1 MLELTFGEQ
10 VKIILS
16 RKGMTIKELAEKIE
30 KQTGKKMSR
39 QNLTQRLG
47 RDNFQE
53 QDMRMIAKILECPF
67 YLDILEEHEDRT
79 EKPVKEQKAAEP
91 EQKAA
96 PARAEERDITI
107 GELVDIHKELDAIEK
122 KKSKKKAKK
131 VVEEN
136 PEYVQETIFDFFV
149 NEPAAEPE
157 ELVTEEPEA
166 AAEPEVGVEPE
177 AEVEP
182 EAKVEPQEAVEETAV
197 EESAVEPE
205 PEDGQVEEPAVEI
218 EEEPL
223 YEETE
228 PAYEEAEP
236 EYAEEPAYEEAEP
249 AYEEAEPEYAEEP
262 AYEEAEPEYEEEPA
276 YEEAEPEYEEEPAYE
291 ETEPEYEEEPVTE
304 PEVEEPEVAEPEP
317 KKTEPEKKA
326 HGWRAFFGIHKKHEE
341 PVKEEKEEEKPEI
354 QYHEFDYS
362 EDGES
367 GELAEEFLPDE
378 PEEAETYA
386 AETETAAYENAEQL
400 NTNYD
405 AGYQNRY
412 AQENEEDLFT
422 STEEDLEKGELNPY
436 TGHEYESNSVRMHPN
451 RIGYVQVYDR
461 GTHQWTDMTEWAFL
475 GYQERKKALLGKDY
489 EPPIYLD

>member
-91 EQKAA
+91 EQKEA
-96 PARAEERDITI
+96 PTRAEERDITI

-149 NEPAAEPE
+149 NEKA
-157 ELVTEEPEA
+157 EEPEVEE
-166 AAEPEVGVEPE
+166 EPEIEEEP
-177 AEVEP
+177 VY
-182 EAKVEPQEAVEETAV
+182 
-197 EESAVEPE
+197 EPE
-205 PEDGQVEEPAVEI
+205 PEEEQVEEPAIEI
-218 EEEPL
+218 
-223 YEETE
+223 
-228 PAYEEAEP
+228 
-236 EYAEEPAYEEAEP
+236 
-249 AYEEAEPEYAEEP
+249 
-262 AYEEAEPEYEEEPA
+262 EEEPA
-276 YEEAEPEYEEEPAYE
+276 YEEAEPEYEEEP
-291 ETEPEYEEEPVTE
+291 
-304 PEVEEPEVAEPEP
+304 EVEEPEP
-317 KKTEPEKKA
+317 KKTETEKKA

-354 QYHEFDYS
+354 QYHEFNYS

-367 GELAEEFLPDE
+367 SELAEEFLPDE

-405 AGYQNRY
+405 AGHQNRY

>member
-91 EQKAA
+91 EQKEA
-96 PARAEERDITI
+96 PTRAEERDITI

-149 NEPAAEPE
+149 NEKA
-157 ELVTEEPEA
+157 EEPE
-166 AAEPEVGVEPE
+166 VE
-177 AEVEP
+177 AEVEVEAEAEVEAEP
-182 EAKVEPQEAVEETAV
+182 EIEEEPVY
-197 EESAVEPE
+197 EPE
-205 PEDGQVEEPAVEI
+205 PEEEQVEEPAIEI
-218 EEEPL
+218 EE
-223 YEETE
+223 
-228 PAYEEAEP
+228 
-236 EYAEEPAYEEAEP
+236 
-249 AYEEAEPEYAEEP
+249 EPEYAEEP
-262 AYEEAEPEYEEEPA
+262 AYEEAEPEYEEEP
-276 YEEAEPEYEEEPAYE
+276 
-291 ETEPEYEEEPVTE
+291 VTE
-304 PEVEEPEVAEPEP
+304 PEVEEPEP
-317 KKTEPEKKA
+317 KKTETEKKA

-405 AGYQNRY
+405 AGHQNRY

-461 GTHQWTDMTEWAFL
+461 GSHQWTDMTEWAFL

>member
-91 EQKAA
+91 EQKEA
-96 PARAEERDITI
+96 PTRAEERDITI

-149 NEPAAEPE
+149 NEKA
-157 ELVTEEPEA
+157 EEPEIEE
-166 AAEPEVGVEPE
+166 EPVY
-177 AEVEP
+177 
-182 EAKVEPQEAVEETAV
+182 
-197 EESAVEPE
+197 EPE
-205 PEDGQVEEPAVEI
+205 PEEEQVEEPAIEI
-218 EEEPL
+218 EE
-223 YEETE
+223 
-228 PAYEEAEP
+228 
-236 EYAEEPAYEEAEP
+236 EP

-262 AYEEAEPEYEEEPA
+262 AYEEAEPEYAEEPVYEEEPA
-276 YEEAEPEYEEEPAYE
+276 YEEAEPEYEEEP
-291 ETEPEYEEEPVTE
+291 
-304 PEVEEPEVAEPEP
+304 EVEEPEP
-317 KKTEPEKKA
+317 KKTETEKKA

-354 QYHEFDYS
+354 QYHEFNYS

-367 GELAEEFLPDE
+367 SELAEEFLPDE

-405 AGYQNRY
+405 AGHQNRY

>member
-91 EQKAA
+91 EQKEA
-96 PARAEERDITI
+96 PTRAEERDITI

-149 NEPAAEPE
+149 NEKVEEPEVEAEPE
-157 ELVTEEPEA
+157 YEEEPEVEEEPKVEEEPEVE
-166 AAEPEVGVEPE
+166 AEPEV
-177 AEVEP
+177 
-182 EAKVEPQEAVEETAV
+182 
-197 EESAVEPE
+197 
-205 PEDGQVEEPAVEI
+205 
-218 EEEPL
+218 EEEP
-223 YEETE
+223 EV
-228 PAYEEAEP
+228 EAEP
-236 EYAEEPAYEEAEP
+236 EYAEEPVYEEVEPEYAEEP
-249 AYEEAEPEYAEEP
+249 VYEEVEPVYEEAEPEYAEEP
-262 AYEEAEPEYEEEPA
+262 AYEEAEPEYEEEL
-276 YEEAEPEYEEEPAYE
+276 EVE
-291 ETEPEYEEEPVTE
+291 E
-304 PEVEEPEVAEPEP
+304 PEVEEPEVEEPQP
-317 KKTEPEKKA
+317 KKTETEKKA

-405 AGYQNRY
+405 AGHQNRY

>member
-79 EKPVKEQKAAEP
+79 EKPVKEQKATEP
-91 EQKAA
+91 EQKEAST
-96 PARAEERDITI
+96 RAEERDITI

-149 NEPAAEPE
+149 NEKAE
-157 ELVTEEPEA
+157 
-166 AAEPEVGVEPE
+166 E
-177 AEVEP
+177 AEVEEEP
-182 EAKVEPQEAVEETAV
+182 EVEAEPEIEEEPV
-197 EESAVEPE
+197 YEPE
-205 PEDGQVEEPAVEI
+205 PEEEQVEEPAIEI
-218 EEEPL
+218 EEEP
-223 YEETE
+223 
-228 PAYEEAEP
+228 
-236 EYAEEPAYEEAEP
+236 EYAEEP

-262 AYEEAEPEYEEEPA
+262 AYEEAEPEYAEEPVYEEVEPEYA
-276 YEEAEPEYEEEPAYE
+276 EEPVYEEAEPEYAEEPVYE
-291 ETEPEYEEEPVTE
+291 EAEPEYAEEPVYEEAEPEYAEEPVYEEAE
-304 PEVEEPEVAEPEP
+304 PEVEEPEVEEPEP
-317 KKTEPEKKA
+317 KKTETEKKA

-341 PVKEEKEEEKPEI
+341 PVKEEKPEI

-386 AETETAAYENAEQL
+386 AETETAAYENAERL

>member
-91 EQKAA
+91 EQKEA
-96 PARAEERDITI
+96 PTRAEERDITI

-149 NEPAAEPE
+149 NEKAE
-157 ELVTEEPEA
+157 
-166 AAEPEVGVEPE
+166 
-177 AEVEP
+177 
-182 EAKVEPQEAVEETAV
+182 
-197 EESAVEPE
+197 
-205 PEDGQVEEPAVEI
+205 
-218 EEEPL
+218 
-223 YEETE
+223 
-228 PAYEEAEP
+228 EP
-236 EYAEEPAYEEAEP
+236 EYAEEPVYEPEPEEEQVEESAIEIEEEPEYAEEPVYEPEPEEEQVEESAIEIEEEPVYEEEPEYAEEPVYEEEPEYAEEP

-262 AYEEAEPEYEEEPA
+262 AYEEAEPEYEEEPV
-276 YEEAEPEYEEEPAYE
+276 YEEAEPEYEEEPEVEA
-291 ETEPEYEEEPVTE
+291 EPEYEEEPVTE
-304 PEVEEPEVAEPEP
+304 PEVEEPEP
-317 KKTEPEKKA
+317 KKTETEKKA

>member
-91 EQKAA
+91 EQKEA
-96 PARAEERDITI
+96 PTRAEERDITI

-149 NEPAAEPE
+149 NEKA
-157 ELVTEEPEA
+157 EEPE
-166 AAEPEVGVEPE
+166 VEAE
-177 AEVEP
+177 AEVEAEP
-182 EAKVEPQEAVEETAV
+182 EIEEEPVY
-197 EESAVEPE
+197 EPE
-205 PEDGQVEEPAVEI
+205 PEEEQVEEPAIEI
-218 EEEPL
+218 
-223 YEETE
+223 
-228 PAYEEAEP
+228 
-236 EYAEEPAYEEAEP
+236 
-249 AYEEAEPEYAEEP
+249 
-262 AYEEAEPEYEEEPA
+262 EEEPA
-276 YEEAEPEYEEEPAYE
+276 YEEAEPEYEEESVYE
-291 ETEPEYEEEPVTE
+291 EE
-304 PEVEEPEVAEPEP
+304 PEVEEPKVEEPEP
-317 KKTEPEKKA
+317 KKTETEKKA

-405 AGYQNRY
+405 AGHQNRY

>member
-91 EQKAA
+91 EQKEA
-96 PARAEERDITI
+96 PTRAEERDITI

-149 NEPAAEPE
+149 NEKA
-157 ELVTEEPEA
+157 EEPE
-166 AAEPEVGVEPE
+166 VEAE
-177 AEVEP
+177 AEVE
-182 EAKVEPQEAVEETAV
+182 T
-197 EESAVEPE
+197 EPE
-205 PEDGQVEEPAVEI
+205 V
-218 EEEPL
+218 
-223 YEETE
+223 
-228 PAYEEAEP
+228 EAEP
-236 EYAEEPAYEEAEP
+236 V
-249 AYEEAEPEYAEEP
+249 YEEAEPEYAEEP
-262 AYEEAEPEYEEEPA
+262 AYEEAEPEYEEEP
-276 YEEAEPEYEEEPAYE
+276 
-291 ETEPEYEEEPVTE
+291 VTE
-304 PEVEEPEVAEPEP
+304 PEVEEPEVEEPEP
-317 KKTEPEKKA
+317 KKTETEKKA

-405 AGYQNRY
+405 AGHQNRY

>member
-79 EKPVKEQKAAEP
+79 EKPVKEQKATEP
-91 EQKAA
+91 EQKEAST
-96 PARAEERDITI
+96 RAEERDITI

-149 NEPAAEPE
+149 NEPEAEPETEAEPEESVTEEPAAEPE
-157 ELVTEEPEA
+157 TETEPETEPETETEPEA
-166 AAEPEVGVEPE
+166 
-177 AEVEP
+177 
-182 EAKVEPQEAVEETAV
+182 
-197 EESAVEPE
+197 
-205 PEDGQVEEPAVEI
+205 
-218 EEEPL
+218 
-223 YEETE
+223 
-228 PAYEEAEP
+228 
-236 EYAEEPAYEEAEP
+236 EAEP
-249 AYEEAEPEYAEEP
+249 AYEEAEPEYVE
-262 AYEEAEPEYEEEPA
+262 
-276 YEEAEPEYEEEPAYE
+276 
-291 ETEPEYEEEPVTE
+291 E
-304 PEVEEPEVAEPEP
+304 PEVEEPEVEEPEP
-317 KKTEPEKKA
+317 KKAEPEKKA

>member
-91 EQKAA
+91 EQKEA
-96 PARAEERDITI
+96 PTRAEERDITI

-149 NEPAAEPE
+149 NDKA
-157 ELVTEEPEA
+157 EEPEVEA
-166 AAEPEVGVEPE
+166 EAEVEAEPEVEAE
-177 AEVEP
+177 AEVE
-182 EAKVEPQEAVEETAV
+182 A
-197 EESAVEPE
+197 EPE
-205 PEDGQVEEPAVEI
+205 VEAEAEV
-218 EEEPL
+218 
-223 YEETE
+223 ETE
-228 PAYEEAEP
+228 QEVEAEPVYEEAEP
-236 EYAEEPAYEEAEP
+236 EYAEEPVYEEAEPEYAEEP

-262 AYEEAEPEYEEEPA
+262 AYEEAEPEYEEEP
-276 YEEAEPEYEEEPAYE
+276 
-291 ETEPEYEEEPVTE
+291 VTE
-304 PEVEEPEVAEPEP
+304 PEVEEPEVEEPEP
-317 KKTEPEKKA
+317 KKTETEKKA

-362 EDGES
+362 EEGES

-405 AGYQNRY
+405 AGHQNRY

-461 GTHQWTDMTEWAFL
+461 GSHQWTDMTEWAFL

>member
-122 KKSKKKAKK
+122 KKSKKKTKK

-157 ELVTEEPEA
+157 ESVTEEPEA
-166 AAEPEVGVEPE
+166 AA
-177 AEVEP
+177 
-182 EAKVEPQEAVEETAV
+182 
-197 EESAVEPE
+197 
-205 PEDGQVEEPAVEI
+205 
-218 EEEPL
+218 
-223 YEETE
+223 E

-236 EYAEEPAYEEAEP
+236 EYAEEPAYEPEPEDGQVEEPAYEEEPEYAEEPAYEKAEPEYAEEP

-262 AYEEAEPEYEEEPA
+262 AYEEAEPEYVEEPV
-276 YEEAEPEYEEEPAYE
+276 YE
-291 ETEPEYEEEPVTE
+291 ETEPEYEEESVI
-304 PEVEEPEVAEPEP
+304 EPEVAEPEP

-378 PEEAETYA
+378 SEEAETYA

>member
-91 EQKAA
+91 EQKEA
-96 PARAEERDITI
+96 PTRAEERDITI

-149 NEPAAEPE
+149 NEK
-157 ELVTEEPEA
+157 
-166 AAEPEVGVEPE
+166 AAEPEVEAE
-177 AEVEP
+177 AEVE
-182 EAKVEPQEAVEETAV
+182 AEPV
-197 EESAVEPE
+197 
-205 PEDGQVEEPAVEI
+205 
-218 EEEPL
+218 
-223 YEETE
+223 
-228 PAYEEAEP
+228 YEEAEP
-236 EYAEEPAYEEAEP
+236 EYAEEPEV
-249 AYEEAEPEYAEEP
+249 EAEPEYAEEP
-262 AYEEAEPEYEEEPA
+262 AYEEAEPEYEEEL
-276 YEEAEPEYEEEPAYE
+276 EVE
-291 ETEPEYEEEPVTE
+291 E
-304 PEVEEPEVAEPEP
+304 PEVEEPEVEEPEP
-317 KKTEPEKKA
+317 KKTETEKKA

-386 AETETAAYENAEQL
+386 AETEAAAYENAEQL

-405 AGYQNRY
+405 AGHQNRY

-461 GTHQWTDMTEWAFL
+461 GSHQWTDMTEWAFL

>member
-79 EKPVKEQKAAEP
+79 EKPAKEQKAAEP

-149 NEPAAEPE
+149 NEKA
-157 ELVTEEPEA
+157 EEPEVE
-166 AAEPEVGVEPE
+166 AEPEVETE
-177 AEVEP
+177 AEVE
-182 EAKVEPQEAVEETAV
+182 AEPV
-197 EESAVEPE
+197 
-205 PEDGQVEEPAVEI
+205 
-218 EEEPL
+218 
-223 YEETE
+223 
-228 PAYEEAEP
+228 YEEAEP
-236 EYAEEPAYEEAEP
+236 EYAEEPV
-249 AYEEAEPEYAEEP
+249 YEEAEPEYAEEP
-262 AYEEAEPEYEEEPA
+262 AYEEAEPEYEEEL
-276 YEEAEPEYEEEPAYE
+276 EVE
-291 ETEPEYEEEPVTE
+291 E
-304 PEVEEPEVAEPEP
+304 PEVEEPEVEEPEP
-317 KKTEPEKKA
+317 KKTETEKKA

-405 AGYQNRY
+405 AGHQNRY

>member
-91 EQKAA
+91 EQKEA
-96 PARAEERDITI
+96 PTRAEERDITI

-149 NEPAAEPE
+149 NEK
-157 ELVTEEPEA
+157 
-166 AAEPEVGVEPE
+166 AAEPEVEAE
-177 AEVEP
+177 AEVE
-182 EAKVEPQEAVEETAV
+182 AEPV
-197 EESAVEPE
+197 
-205 PEDGQVEEPAVEI
+205 
-218 EEEPL
+218 
-223 YEETE
+223 
-228 PAYEEAEP
+228 YEEAEP
-236 EYAEEPAYEEAEP
+236 EYAEEPEVEAEPEYAEEPVYEEAEP
-249 AYEEAEPEYAEEP
+249 EVEAEPVYEEAEPEYAEEPEVEAEPEYAEEP
-262 AYEEAEPEYEEEPA
+262 AYEEAEPEYEEEL
-276 YEEAEPEYEEEPAYE
+276 EVE
-291 ETEPEYEEEPVTE
+291 E
-304 PEVEEPEVAEPEP
+304 PEVEEPEVEEPEP
-317 KKTEPEKKA
+317 KKTETEKKA

-386 AETETAAYENAEQL
+386 AETEAAAYENAEQL

-405 AGYQNRY
+405 AGHQNRY

>member
-79 EKPVKEQKAAEP
+79 EKPVKEQKATEP
-91 EQKAA
+91 EQKEAST
-96 PARAEERDITI
+96 RAEERDITI

-122 KKSKKKAKK
+122 KKSKKKVKK

-149 NEPAAEPE
+149 NEKA
-157 ELVTEEPEA
+157 EEPE
-166 AAEPEVGVEPE
+166 VEAE
-177 AEVEP
+177 AEVEAEP
-182 EAKVEPQEAVEETAV
+182 EIEEEPVY
-197 EESAVEPE
+197 EPE
-205 PEDGQVEEPAVEI
+205 PEEEQVEEPAIEI
-218 EEEPL
+218 
-223 YEETE
+223 
-228 PAYEEAEP
+228 
-236 EYAEEPAYEEAEP
+236 
-249 AYEEAEPEYAEEP
+249 
-262 AYEEAEPEYEEEPA
+262 EEEPA
-276 YEEAEPEYEEEPAYE
+276 YEEA
-291 ETEPEYEEEPVTE
+291 EPEYEEEPVTE
-304 PEVEEPEVAEPEP
+304 PEVEEPEVEEPEP
-317 KKTEPEKKA
+317 KKTETEKKA

-405 AGYQNRY
+405 AGHQNRY

>member
-91 EQKAA
+91 EQKEA
-96 PARAEERDITI
+96 PTRAEERDITI

-149 NEPAAEPE
+149 NEK
-157 ELVTEEPEA
+157 
-166 AAEPEVGVEPE
+166 AAEPEVEAE
-177 AEVEP
+177 AEVE
-182 EAKVEPQEAVEETAV
+182 AEPV
-197 EESAVEPE
+197 
-205 PEDGQVEEPAVEI
+205 
-218 EEEPL
+218 
-223 YEETE
+223 
-228 PAYEEAEP
+228 YEEAEP
-236 EYAEEPAYEEAEP
+236 EYAEEPEV
-249 AYEEAEPEYAEEP
+249 EAEPEYAEEP
-262 AYEEAEPEYEEEPA
+262 AYEEAEPEYEEEL
-276 YEEAEPEYEEEPAYE
+276 EVE
-291 ETEPEYEEEPVTE
+291 E
-304 PEVEEPEVAEPEP
+304 PEVEEPEVEEPEP
-317 KKTEPEKKA
+317 KKTETEKKA

-386 AETETAAYENAEQL
+386 AETEAAAYENAEQL

-405 AGYQNRY
+405 AGHQNRY

>member
-79 EKPVKEQKAAEP
+79 EKPAKEQKAAEP
-91 EQKAA
+91 EQKEA
-96 PARAEERDITI
+96 PTRAEERDITI

-149 NEPAAEPE
+149 NEKAEEPEVEAEPE
-157 ELVTEEPEA
+157 IEEEP
-166 AAEPEVGVEPE
+166 VY
-177 AEVEP
+177 
-182 EAKVEPQEAVEETAV
+182 
-197 EESAVEPE
+197 EPE
-205 PEDGQVEEPAVEI
+205 PEEEQVEEPAIEI
-218 EEEPL
+218 EKEPEYEEEPV
-223 YEETE
+223 YEEAE
-228 PAYEEAEP
+228 PEYAEESAYEEAEPEYEEEPEVEEEP

-249 AYEEAEPEYAEEP
+249 EVEEEPEYAEEP
-262 AYEEAEPEYEEEPA
+262 AYEEAEPEYEKESV
-276 YEEAEPEYEEEPAYE
+276 YEE
-291 ETEPEYEEEPVTE
+291 E
-304 PEVEEPEVAEPEP
+304 PEVEEPKVEEPEP
-317 KKTEPEKKA
+317 KKTETEKKA

-386 AETETAAYENAEQL
+386 AETETAAYENAERL

>member
-91 EQKAA
+91 EQKEALT
-96 PARAEERDITI
+96 RAEERDITI

-149 NEPAAEPE
+149 NEKAEEPEVEAEPE
-157 ELVTEEPEA
+157 YEEEPEVE
-166 AAEPEVGVEPE
+166 AEPEYAEEPVYEEAEPE
-177 AEVEP
+177 Y
-182 EAKVEPQEAVEETAV
+182 
-197 EESAVEPE
+197 
-205 PEDGQVEEPAVEI
+205 
-218 EEEPL
+218 EEEPV
-223 YEETE
+223 
-228 PAYEEAEP
+228 YEEAEP
-236 EYAEEPAYEEAEP
+236 EYAEEPV
-249 AYEEAEPEYAEEP
+249 
-262 AYEEAEPEYEEEPA
+262 YEEAEPEYEEEP
-276 YEEAEPEYEEEPAYE
+276 EVE
-291 ETEPEYEEEPVTE
+291 E
-304 PEVEEPEVAEPEP
+304 PEVEEPEP
-317 KKTEPEKKA
+317 KKTETEKKA

-400 NTNYD
+400 NANYD
-405 AGYQNRY
+405 AGHQNRY

>member
-91 EQKAA
+91 EQKEA
-96 PARAEERDITI
+96 PTRAEERDITI

-149 NEPAAEPE
+149 NEKA
-157 ELVTEEPEA
+157 EEPEVEA
-166 AAEPEVGVEPE
+166 EAEVEAEPEVEAE
-177 AEVEP
+177 AEVE
-182 EAKVEPQEAVEETAV
+182 A
-197 EESAVEPE
+197 EPE
-205 PEDGQVEEPAVEI
+205 VEAEAEVEAEPEVEAEAEV
-218 EEEPL
+218 
-223 YEETE
+223 ETE
-228 PAYEEAEP
+228 PEVEAEPVYEEAEPEYTEEPVYEEAEP
-236 EYAEEPAYEEAEP
+236 EYAEEPAYEEAEPEYAEEP

-262 AYEEAEPEYEEEPA
+262 AYEEAEPEYEEEP
-276 YEEAEPEYEEEPAYE
+276 
-291 ETEPEYEEEPVTE
+291 VTE
-304 PEVEEPEVAEPEP
+304 PEVEEPEVEEPEVEEPEP
-317 KKTEPEKKA
+317 KKTETEKKA

-405 AGYQNRY
+405 AGHQNRY

>member
-91 EQKAA
+91 EQKEAST
-96 PARAEERDITI
+96 RAEERDITI

-149 NEPAAEPE
+149 NEKA
-157 ELVTEEPEA
+157 EEPEVEA
-166 AAEPEVGVEPE
+166 EAEVEAEPEVEAE
-177 AEVEP
+177 AEVE
-182 EAKVEPQEAVEETAV
+182 A
-197 EESAVEPE
+197 EPE
-205 PEDGQVEEPAVEI
+205 YEEEPEYAEEPVYEEAEPEYEEEPEVEEPEYAE
-218 EEEPL
+218 
-223 YEETE
+223 E

-236 EYAEEPAYEEAEP
+236 EYAEEPEVE
-249 AYEEAEPEYAEEP
+249 EPEYAEEP
-262 AYEEAEPEYEEEPA
+262 AYEEAEPEYEEEP
-276 YEEAEPEYEEEPAYE
+276 
-291 ETEPEYEEEPVTE
+291 
-304 PEVEEPEVAEPEP
+304 EVEEPEP
-317 KKTEPEKKA
+317 KKTETEKKA

-341 PVKEEKEEEKPEI
+341 PVKEEKPEI

-405 AGYQNRY
+405 AGHQNRY

>member
-79 EKPVKEQKAAEP
+79 EKPAKEQKAAEP
-91 EQKAA
+91 EQKEA
-96 PARAEERDITI
+96 PTRAEERDITI

-149 NEPAAEPE
+149 NEKAE
-157 ELVTEEPEA
+157 
-166 AAEPEVGVEPE
+166 
-177 AEVEP
+177 
-182 EAKVEPQEAVEETAV
+182 
-197 EESAVEPE
+197 
-205 PEDGQVEEPAVEI
+205 
-218 EEEPL
+218 
-223 YEETE
+223 
-228 PAYEEAEP
+228 
-236 EYAEEPAYEEAEP
+236 
-249 AYEEAEPEYAEEP
+249 
-262 AYEEAEPEYEEEPA
+262 
-276 YEEAEPEYEEEPAYE
+276 
-291 ETEPEYEEEPVTE
+291 E
-304 PEVEEPEVAEPEP
+304 PEVEEPEP
-317 KKTEPEKKA
+317 KKTETEKKA

-405 AGYQNRY
+405 AGHQNRY

-461 GTHQWTDMTEWAFL
+461 GSHQWTDMTEWAFL

>member
-79 EKPVKEQKAAEP
+79 EKPVKEQKATEP
-91 EQKAA
+91 EQKEA
-96 PARAEERDITI
+96 PTRAEERDITI

-149 NEPAAEPE
+149 NEKA
-157 ELVTEEPEA
+157 EEPEVEA
-166 AAEPEVGVEPE
+166 EAEVEAEPEVEAE
-177 AEVEP
+177 AEVE
-182 EAKVEPQEAVEETAV
+182 A
-197 EESAVEPE
+197 EPE
-205 PEDGQVEEPAVEI
+205 VEAEAEVEAEPEVEAEAEV
-218 EEEPL
+218 
-223 YEETE
+223 ETE
-228 PAYEEAEP
+228 PEVEAEPVYEEAEP
-236 EYAEEPAYEEAEP
+236 EYAEEPVYEEAEPEYAEEPVYEEAEPEYAEEP

-276 YEEAEPEYEEEPAYE
+276 YEEAEPEYEEEP
-291 ETEPEYEEEPVTE
+291 
-304 PEVEEPEVAEPEP
+304 EVEEPEP
-317 KKTEPEKKA
+317 KKTETEKKA

-405 AGYQNRY
+405 AGHQNRY

>member
-91 EQKAA
+91 EQKEA
-96 PARAEERDITI
+96 PTRAEERDITI

-149 NEPAAEPE
+149 NEK
-157 ELVTEEPEA
+157 
-166 AAEPEVGVEPE
+166 AAEPEVEAE
-177 AEVEP
+177 AEVE
-182 EAKVEPQEAVEETAV
+182 AEPV
-197 EESAVEPE
+197 
-205 PEDGQVEEPAVEI
+205 
-218 EEEPL
+218 
-223 YEETE
+223 
-228 PAYEEAEP
+228 YEEAEP
-236 EYAEEPAYEEAEP
+236 EYAEEPEVEAEPEYAEEPVYEEAEP
-249 AYEEAEPEYAEEP
+249 EYAEEPVYEEAEPEVEAEPVYEEAEPEYAEEP
-262 AYEEAEPEYEEEPA
+262 AYEEAEPEYEEEL
-276 YEEAEPEYEEEPAYE
+276 EVE
-291 ETEPEYEEEPVTE
+291 E
-304 PEVEEPEVAEPEP
+304 PEVEEPEVEEPEP
-317 KKTEPEKKA
+317 KKTETEKKA

-405 AGYQNRY
+405 AGHQNRY

-461 GTHQWTDMTEWAFL
+461 GSHQWTDMTEWAFL

>member
-91 EQKAA
+91 EQKEA
-96 PARAEERDITI
+96 PTRAEERDITI

-149 NEPAAEPE
+149 NAKA
-157 ELVTEEPEA
+157 EEPEVEE
-166 AAEPEVGVEPE
+166 EPEIEEEP
-177 AEVEP
+177 VY
-182 EAKVEPQEAVEETAV
+182 
-197 EESAVEPE
+197 EPE
-205 PEDGQVEEPAVEI
+205 PEEEQVEEPAIEI
-218 EEEPL
+218 EE
-223 YEETE
+223 E

-236 EYAEEPAYEEAEP
+236 EYAEEPAYEEAEPEYAEEPVYEEAEPEYAEEP

-262 AYEEAEPEYEEEPA
+262 AYEEAEPEYEEEP
-276 YEEAEPEYEEEPAYE
+276 
-291 ETEPEYEEEPVTE
+291 VTE
-304 PEVEEPEVAEPEP
+304 PEVEEPEVEEPEP
-317 KKTEPEKKA
+317 KKTETEKKA

-367 GELAEEFLPDE
+367 GELAEEFLLDE

-405 AGYQNRY
+405 AGHQNRY

>member
-79 EKPVKEQKAAEP
+79 EKPVKEQKVAEP
-91 EQKAA
+91 EQKEA
-96 PARAEERDITI
+96 PTRAEERDITI

-149 NEPAAEPE
+149 NEKA
-157 ELVTEEPEA
+157 EEPEVEA
-166 AAEPEVGVEPE
+166 EAEVEAEPEVEAE
-177 AEVEP
+177 AEVE
-182 EAKVEPQEAVEETAV
+182 AEPV
-197 EESAVEPE
+197 
-205 PEDGQVEEPAVEI
+205 
-218 EEEPL
+218 
-223 YEETE
+223 
-228 PAYEEAEP
+228 YEEAEP
-236 EYAEEPAYEEAEP
+236 EYAEEPEV
-249 AYEEAEPEYAEEP
+249 EAEPEYAEEP
-262 AYEEAEPEYEEEPA
+262 AYEEAEPEYEEEL
-276 YEEAEPEYEEEPAYE
+276 EVE
-291 ETEPEYEEEPVTE
+291 E
-304 PEVEEPEVAEPEP
+304 PEVEEPEVEEPEP
-317 KKTEPEKKA
+317 KKTETEKKA

-405 AGYQNRY
+405 AGHQNRY

-461 GTHQWTDMTEWAFL
+461 GSHQWTDMTEWAFL

>member
-79 EKPVKEQKAAEP
+79 EKPVKEQKATEP
-91 EQKAA
+91 EQKEAST
-96 PARAEERDITI
+96 RAEERDITI

-149 NEPAAEPE
+149 NEKAE
-157 ELVTEEPEA
+157 
-166 AAEPEVGVEPE
+166 
-177 AEVEP
+177 
-182 EAKVEPQEAVEETAV
+182 
-197 EESAVEPE
+197 
-205 PEDGQVEEPAVEI
+205 
-218 EEEPL
+218 
-223 YEETE
+223 
-228 PAYEEAEP
+228 
-236 EYAEEPAYEEAEP
+236 
-249 AYEEAEPEYAEEP
+249 
-262 AYEEAEPEYEEEPA
+262 
-276 YEEAEPEYEEEPAYE
+276 
-291 ETEPEYEEEPVTE
+291 E
-304 PEVEEPEVAEPEP
+304 PEVEEPEP
-317 KKTEPEKKA
+317 KKTETEKKA

-405 AGYQNRY
+405 AGHQNRY

>member
-91 EQKAA
+91 EQKEA
-96 PARAEERDITI
+96 PTRAEERDITI

-149 NEPAAEPE
+149 NEKAEEPEVEAEPE
-157 ELVTEEPEA
+157 IEEEP
-166 AAEPEVGVEPE
+166 VY
-177 AEVEP
+177 
-182 EAKVEPQEAVEETAV
+182 
-197 EESAVEPE
+197 EPE
-205 PEDGQVEEPAVEI
+205 PEEEQVEEPAIEI
-218 EEEPL
+218 EE
-223 YEETE
+223 E

-236 EYAEEPAYEEAEP
+236 EYAEEPAYEEAEPEYAEEPVYEEAEPEVEAEPVYEEAEPEYAEEP

-262 AYEEAEPEYEEEPA
+262 AYEEAEPEYEEEP
-276 YEEAEPEYEEEPAYE
+276 
-291 ETEPEYEEEPVTE
+291 VTE
-304 PEVEEPEVAEPEP
+304 PEVEEPEVEEPEP
-317 KKTEPEKKA
+317 KKTETEKKA

-405 AGYQNRY
+405 AGHQNRY

>member
-91 EQKAA
+91 EQKEA
-96 PARAEERDITI
+96 PTRAEERDITI

-149 NEPAAEPE
+149 NAKA
-157 ELVTEEPEA
+157 EEPEVEE
-166 AAEPEVGVEPE
+166 EPEIEEEP
-177 AEVEP
+177 VY
-182 EAKVEPQEAVEETAV
+182 
-197 EESAVEPE
+197 EPE
-205 PEDGQVEEPAVEI
+205 PEEEQVEEPAIEI
-218 EEEPL
+218 EE
-223 YEETE
+223 
-228 PAYEEAEP
+228 
-236 EYAEEPAYEEAEP
+236 EP

-262 AYEEAEPEYEEEPA
+262 AYEEAEPEYAEEPVYEEAEPEVEAEPVYEEAEPEYAEEPVYEEAEPEYAEEPA
-276 YEEAEPEYEEEPAYE
+276 YEEAEPEYAEEPAYE
-291 ETEPEYEEEPVTE
+291 EETET
-304 PEVEEPEVAEPEP
+304 
-317 KKTEPEKKA
+317 EKKA

-367 GELAEEFLPDE
+367 GELAEEFLLDE

-405 AGYQNRY
+405 AGHQNRY

>member
-91 EQKAA
+91 EQKEA
-96 PARAEERDITI
+96 PTRAEERDITI

-149 NEPAAEPE
+149 NEK
-157 ELVTEEPEA
+157 
-166 AAEPEVGVEPE
+166 AAEPEVEAE
-177 AEVEP
+177 AEVE
-182 EAKVEPQEAVEETAV
+182 AEPV
-197 EESAVEPE
+197 
-205 PEDGQVEEPAVEI
+205 
-218 EEEPL
+218 
-223 YEETE
+223 
-228 PAYEEAEP
+228 YEEAEP
-236 EYAEEPAYEEAEP
+236 EYAEEPEVEAEP
-249 AYEEAEPEYAEEP
+249 EYAEEPVYEEAEPEYAEEP
-262 AYEEAEPEYEEEPA
+262 VYEEAEPEVEAEPVYEEAEPEYAEEPEVEAEPEYAEEPVYEEAEPEYEEEL
-276 YEEAEPEYEEEPAYE
+276 EVE
-291 ETEPEYEEEPVTE
+291 E
-304 PEVEEPEVAEPEP
+304 PEVEEPEVEEPEP
-317 KKTEPEKKA
+317 KKTETEKKA

-405 AGYQNRY
+405 AGHQNRY

-461 GTHQWTDMTEWAFL
+461 GSHQWTDMTEWAFL

>member
-91 EQKAA
+91 EQKEA
-96 PARAEERDITI
+96 PTRAEERDITI

-149 NEPAAEPE
+149 NAKA
-157 ELVTEEPEA
+157 EEPEVEE
-166 AAEPEVGVEPE
+166 EPEIEEEP
-177 AEVEP
+177 VY
-182 EAKVEPQEAVEETAV
+182 
-197 EESAVEPE
+197 EPE
-205 PEDGQVEEPAVEI
+205 PEEEQVEEPAIEI
-218 EEEPL
+218 
-223 YEETE
+223 
-228 PAYEEAEP
+228 
-236 EYAEEPAYEEAEP
+236 
-249 AYEEAEPEYAEEP
+249 
-262 AYEEAEPEYEEEPA
+262 EEEPA
-276 YEEAEPEYEEEPAYE
+276 YEEA
-291 ETEPEYEEEPVTE
+291 EPEYEEEPVTE
-304 PEVEEPEVAEPEP
+304 PEVEEPEVEEPEP
-317 KKTEPEKKA
+317 KKTETEKKA

-367 GELAEEFLPDE
+367 GELAEEFLLDE

-405 AGYQNRY
+405 AGHQNRY

>member
-79 EKPVKEQKAAEP
+79 EKPVKEQKATEP
-91 EQKAA
+91 EQKEAST
-96 PARAEERDITI
+96 RAEERDITI

-149 NEPAAEPE
+149 NEKAEEPEVEAEPE
-157 ELVTEEPEA
+157 IEEKP
-166 AAEPEVGVEPE
+166 VY
-177 AEVEP
+177 
-182 EAKVEPQEAVEETAV
+182 
-197 EESAVEPE
+197 EPE
-205 PEDGQVEEPAVEI
+205 PEEEQVEEPAIEI
-218 EEEPL
+218 EKEPEYEEEPV
-223 YEETE
+223 
-228 PAYEEAEP
+228 YEEAEP
-236 EYAEEPAYEEAEP
+236 EYAEEPV
-249 AYEEAEPEYAEEP
+249 YEEAEPEYAEES
-262 AYEEAEPEYEEEPA
+262 AYEEAEPEYEEESV
-276 YEEAEPEYEEEPAYE
+276 YEE
-291 ETEPEYEEEPVTE
+291 E
-304 PEVEEPEVAEPEP
+304 PEVEEPKVEEPEP
-317 KKTEPEKKA
+317 KKTETEKKA

-386 AETETAAYENAEQL
+386 AETETAAYENAERL

>member
-91 EQKAA
+91 EQKEA
-96 PARAEERDITI
+96 PTRAEERDITI

-149 NEPAAEPE
+149 NEKAEEPEVEAEPE
-157 ELVTEEPEA
+157 IEEEP
-166 AAEPEVGVEPE
+166 VY
-177 AEVEP
+177 
-182 EAKVEPQEAVEETAV
+182 
-197 EESAVEPE
+197 EPE
-205 PEDGQVEEPAVEI
+205 PEEEQVEEPAIEI
-218 EEEPL
+218 
-223 YEETE
+223 
-228 PAYEEAEP
+228 
-236 EYAEEPAYEEAEP
+236 
-249 AYEEAEPEYAEEP
+249 
-262 AYEEAEPEYEEEPA
+262 EEEPA
-276 YEEAEPEYEEEPAYE
+276 YEEA
-291 ETEPEYEEEPVTE
+291 EPEYEEEPVTE
-304 PEVEEPEVAEPEP
+304 PEVEEPEVEEPEP
-317 KKTEPEKKA
+317 KKTETEKKA

-405 AGYQNRY
+405 AGHQNRY

>member
-91 EQKAA
+91 EQKEAST
-96 PARAEERDITI
+96 RAEERDITI

-149 NEPAAEPE
+149 NEKAEEPEVEAEPE
-157 ELVTEEPEA
+157 IEEEP
-166 AAEPEVGVEPE
+166 VY
-177 AEVEP
+177 
-182 EAKVEPQEAVEETAV
+182 
-197 EESAVEPE
+197 EPE
-205 PEDGQVEEPAVEI
+205 PEEEQVEEPAIEI
-218 EEEPL
+218 EE
-223 YEETE
+223 
-228 PAYEEAEP
+228 
-236 EYAEEPAYEEAEP
+236 EP

-262 AYEEAEPEYEEEPA
+262 AYEEAEPEYEEEP
-276 YEEAEPEYEEEPAYE
+276 
-291 ETEPEYEEEPVTE
+291 VTE
-304 PEVEEPEVAEPEP
+304 PEVEEPEVEEPEP
-317 KKTEPEKKA
+317 KKTETEKKA

-405 AGYQNRY
+405 AGHQNRY